1 MGHAAHVLIAFIQPG
16 GAGPEHHG
24 HAVAADAGDGLV
36 DGGLNLRQRGQQQLV
51 IAGTVC
57 GEIVGMG
64 GSSPSTPPSTASGV
78 PATSRFGRAYPAPRR
93 RQVRGDFISELPSA
107 LTMPTAEI

>member
-1 MGHAAHVLIAFIQPG
+1 VLIAFVQPG
-16 GAGPEHHG
+16 GAGAQHHRD
-24 HAVAADAGDGLV
+24 AVAADAGDGLV

-78 PATSRFGRAYPAPRR
+78 PAASRSGRIPGATPRVRFAAISSASCPAR
-93 RQVRGDFISELPSA
+93 
-107 LTMPTAEI
+107 